1 MEIRRAV
8 ETDLPA
14 LMDIYEEA
22 RQFMRAHGNQEQWSG
37 GYPQKEILL
46 ADIAAGCLYVCE
58 EDQKIG
64 AVFFYRVGE
73 DPTYRVMEQGSWP
86 DHEPYAVIHRITSRV
101 KGGATFCLKW
111 CEAQGHNLRI
121 DTHRDNYVMQNF
133 LTKNG
138 FTYCGI
144 IHLADGAERLAYA
157 KSVVS

>member
-58 EDQKIG
+58 EDL
-64 AVFFYRVGE
+64 F
-73 DPTYRVMEQGSWP
+73 
-86 DHEPYAVIHRITSRV
+86 
-101 KGGATFCLKW
+101 
-111 CEAQGHNLRI
+111 LRI
-121 DTHRDNYVMQNF
+121 
-133 LTKNG
+133 
-138 FTYCGI
+138 
-144 IHLADGAERLAYA
+144 
-157 KSVVS
+157 

>member
-73 DPTYRVMEQGSWP
+73 DPTYRVIEQAAG
-86 DHEPYAVIHRITSRV
+86 RIMSLMRSSTASQA
-101 KGGATFCLKW
+101 G
-111 CEAQGHNLRI
+111 
-121 DTHRDNYVMQNF
+121 
-133 LTKNG
+133 
-138 FTYCGI
+138 
-144 IHLADGAERLAYA
+144 
-157 KSVVS
+157 